1 MKKRITTINGKILT
15 EGGSVNELSN
25 NELKVETTTNGI
37 NIIDNKGNSLVSG
50 GEAGNKAVEF
60 IDVTNEIQASIY
72 FIVEFSNDPDY
83 GYSGPFSSIVPIPN
97 LEESESEISL
107 NMRLLDAATDQPLLN
122 IIPYIKEL
130 RPYTTEN
137 GSTVPYI
144 TNFEF
149 LEDGRYT
156 CGISYEVIDGIA
168 AGPFYGTVVFGFKM
182 IK

>member
-25 NELKVETTTNGI
+25 HELKVETTTNGI

-50 GEAGNKAVEF
+50 GEAGNKALEF
-60 IDVTNEIQASIY
+60 VDVTNEIAGSIS
-72 FIVEFSNDPDY
+72 FLVDFSNDSNHEF
-83 GYSGPFSSIVPIPN
+83 SGPQSNIVPIPK
-97 LEESESEISL
+97 LGESESEIYL
-107 NMRLLDAATDQPLLN
+107 NMILLDATTEQPLLN
-122 IIPYIKEL
+122 VIPYIKEI

-144 TNFEF
+144 TNFIFFE
-149 LEDGRYT
+149 GTYT
-156 CGISYEVIDGIA
+156 CRISYEIIEGIA
-168 AGPFYGTVVFGFKM
+168 ENFYGTVVFGFIM

>member
-1 MKKRITTINGKILT
+1 MKKRIATINGKILT

-60 IDVTNEIQASIY
+60 IDVTNEISASIY
-72 FIVEFSNDPDY
+72 FIVEFSPDY
-83 GYSGPFSSIVPIPN
+83 GYGGSCSSIVPIPS
-97 LEESESEISL
+97 LEGNESEISL
-107 NMRLLDAATDQPLLN
+107 NMGLFDAATGQPLLN

-130 RPYTTEN
+130 RPYTNEN

-168 AGPFYGTVVFGFKM
+168 AVPFYGTVVFGFKM